1 MHKWMLIPILFICTS
16 CAQYRGIVATYTS
29 EAARATLETAAYT
42 HCRATAGALE
52 DKYKLFTDPNGPQAT
67 AWRGLCYGADEEVE

>member
-1 MHKWMLIPILFICTS
+1 MLKLIPILLILTGCS
-16 CAQYRGIVATYTS
+16 SYQAVVASYTS

-52 DKYKLFTDPNGPQAT
+52 DKYKLFTDPNGPQAA
-67 AWRGLCYGADEEVE
+67 AWRGLCYGADEEVKE